1 MTTPARTVRR
11 RVVQLRVLQG
21 RARVRRAFVP
31 VLQAAVASSIAYAI
45 AFYVLGHE
53 LPFFAPIS
61 AWVCL
66 GFSADREL
74 RRVAELGVGVA
85 LGVGFGDLVAHG
97 IGSGWWQIGLTLF
110 AAALLARF
118 LDRGQMLTMQAGVQ
132 AVVII
137 GMPQM
142 GAGPVG
148 RWTDALVG
156 GATALLIATLTPGD
170 PRRHARVLGAEATT
184 ALAEMLRELAAGLRT
199 HDSER
204 LQSALDRGRGTQ
216 GLLEDW
222 ATSARSGLNNTKLDA
237 ASRRYREDFRTLV
250 EQAELLDRAVRS
262 VRVLARRSLAV
273 PSNARVDELAE
284 LVGQAARATQVLAAV
299 VGAGSDATPARA
311 ALTEVAAL
319 ADPGAAGDAGWQVQS
334 LVVLMRSPLVD
345 LLEAA
350 GASPQAARDA
360 LPDL

>member
-1 MTTPARTVRR
+1 MNTPAGTVRR
-11 RVVQLRVLQG
+11 RAVQLRVLQG

-31 VLQAAVASSIAYAI
+31 VLQAAVAASIAFAV
-45 AFYVLGHE
+45 ASSVLGHDM
-53 LPFFAPIS
+53 PFFAPIS

-74 RRVAELGVGVA
+74 RRVAELGAGVA

-156 GATALLIATLTPGD
+156 GLTALLIATLTPGD

-199 HDSER
+199 RDVDR
-204 LQSALDRGRGTQ
+204 LQGALDRGRGTQ

-222 ATSARSGLNNTKLDA
+222 ATSARAGLNNTKLDA
-237 ASRRYREDFRTLV
+237 ASRRYREDFRMLV
-250 EQAELLDRAVRS
+250 AQAEMLDRAVRS
-262 VRVLARRSLAV
+262 VRVLARRSVAIALTE
-273 PSNARVDELAE
+273 RVDDVAE

-299 VGAGSDATPARA
+299 VGAGSDPTPARA
-311 ALTEVAAL
+311 ALAEVAAL
-319 ADPGAAGDAGWQVQS
+319 ADPRAAGDAGWQVQS
-334 LVVLMRSPLVD
+334 LVMLMRSPLVD
-345 LLEAA
+345 LLEAS
-350 GASPQAARDA
+350 GETPEAAREA
-360 LPDL
+360 LPEL